1 MAVINT
7 TREFFDEVDLICT
20 ALEAMR
26 HWVDSESQDVGSAQY
41 PLLRRLREVLDS
53 ADGLCGAAMRE
64 VNRG

>member
-26 HWVDSESQDVGSAQY
+26 HWVESESQDVGSAQY
-41 PLLRRLREVLDS
+41 PLLRRLREVLDG
-53 ADGLCGAAMRE
+53 ADCVCGVDMRE
-64 VNRG
+64 VIRG